1 LSLRVEGTEPELGE
15 MRAGA
20 GPGLAGLDEGV
31 GRPPSLP
38 CWVAEGIAS
47 YSGSGPGLAVGG
59 VSTVERTPAEAP
71 DAGALGAGT
80 VELIVDGAE
89 SAGTED
95 VGALTGSSVVTVA
108 RDPDP
113 QLVHG
118 AVVVAAGLA

>member
-1 LSLRVEGTEPELGE
+1 
-15 MRAGA
+15 MRDGVV
-20 GPGLAGLDEGV
+20 PGLVDLAEAA
-31 GRPPSLP
+31 GRPLSRR
-38 CWVAEGIAS
+38 CMVAEGIAS

-59 VSTVERTPAEAP
+59 GSTVERTPAEAP

-113 QLVHG
+113 QFVHG
-118 AVVVAAGLA
+118 AVVAAAGLA